1 MGKGDPICR
10 WLIDGV
16 TVDLMPPDEAVLGF
30 SNRWYPAIIKHAHQ
44 TTLPDGTTIWLVT
57 TPYLIASKL
66 AAFYSRGEGDYSSSH
81 DLEDILIV
89 LDGRRECLEE
99 IRDAPNDVK
108 SYVADTFKAWLNSAE
123 FKDSISEH
131 LLPDDASQARAS
143 IILKRIEQISQLV

>member
-1 MGKGDPICR
+1 
-10 WLIDGV
+10 
-16 TVDLMPPDEAVLGF
+16 MPPDEAVLGF
-30 SNRWYPAIIKHAHQ
+30 SNRWYPAIIEHAHQ
-44 TTLPDGTTIWLVT
+44 TIFPNGTTIRLIT
-57 TPYLIASKL
+57 APCLIASKL
-66 AAFYSRGEGDYSSSH
+66 EAFYSRGKGDYSSSH

-108 SYVADTFKAWLNSAE
+108 SYVADTFKAWLNDAE
-123 FKDSISEH
+123 FKSSISEH